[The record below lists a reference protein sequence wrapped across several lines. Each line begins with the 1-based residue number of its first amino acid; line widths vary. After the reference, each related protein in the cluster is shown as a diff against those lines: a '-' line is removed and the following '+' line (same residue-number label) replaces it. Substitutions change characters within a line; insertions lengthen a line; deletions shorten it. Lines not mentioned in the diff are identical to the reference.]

1 MLITWDE
8 PKRLAN
14 LLKHGLDFARFK
26 AGFDFEGA
34 VRYPARPSRTGR
46 SRYVLV
52 GELDGEIVVLAIVS
66 PLGTEALA
74 LVSLRRATEKER
86 ERYGF

>member
-1 MLITWDE
+1 MIITWDE

-14 LLKHGLDFARFK
+14 FMKHGLDFARFET
-26 AGFDFEGA
+26 GFDFDGA

-46 SRYVLV
+46 QRFIFV
-52 GELDGEIVVLAIVS
+52 GDLDGEIVVLAVVS
-66 PLGTEALA
+66 PLGTEALS